1 MNRILLTMLCV
12 AAFSAA
18 ALAQSKKTLDA
29 KVTDVTVFLQGAQV
43 THIGDVTLKAGDNLI
58 TLPNLPLDMDPNSI
72 QVEGNAGYTI
82 VSVRHQVNY
91 LQDVMRNPRI
101 KGISD
106 SLEDAQFR
114 QKELI
119 ALKNVQNQEK
129 ALLEANRAIKGNNT
143 LMPEDLEEMADFYN
157 RRFKQVEFKLL
168 ELGEQEKDVQKEI
181 TRLQNQLNALNA
193 RAGQNPS
200 EVLITVAAQKEGKAT
215 FKVSYM
221 ANQAGWYPVYDL
233 RADEINAPIEFNYRA
248 KVYQSTGTDWNKVNL
263 TISTGNPTIGG
274 QIPELYPWYVYIYNP
289 QPAPRP
295 VTYKDKRAEAPMP
308 MAGVAV
314 MEQDA
319 MGYAETAA
327 NYTTVQANAV
337 NMEFK
342 IGIPYDIPSDN
353 QQYDVT
359 LQSDNLKADYRY
371 VTIPKLDNDAFLRAQ
386 VTDWM
391 QYALLPGES
400 NIYFR
405 GTFVGKGYIDP
416 AQANDT
422 LNLSL
427 GRDRS
432 IQVKRE
438 QIKDYCKT
446 TSIGGKQKTT
456 KAYEITVINTKKQAI
471 TLDIV
476 DQIPISQSGE
486 VEVEVEEVSGGVYDP
501 KTGKITWKTSIQ
513 PGQSVKYQL
522 RFSVKYPKKKLIGNL

>member
-1 MNRILLTMLCV
+1 
-12 AAFSAA
+12 
-18 ALAQSKKTLDA
+18 
-29 KVTDVTVFLQGAQV
+29 
-43 THIGDVTLKAGDNLI
+43 
-58 TLPNLPLDMDPNSI
+58 
-72 QVEGNAGYTI
+72 
-82 VSVRHQVNY
+82 
-91 LQDVMRNPRI
+91 
-101 KGISD
+101 
-106 SLEDAQFR
+106 
-114 QKELI
+114 
-119 ALKNVQNQEK
+119 
-129 ALLEANRAIKGNNT
+129 
-143 LMPEDLEEMADFYN
+143 
-157 RRFKQVEFKLL
+157 
-168 ELGEQEKDVQKEI
+168 
-181 TRLQNQLNALNA
+181 
-193 RAGQNPS
+193 
-200 EVLITVAAQKEGKAT
+200 
-215 FKVSYM
+215 M

-233 RADEINAPIEFNYRA
+233 RADDINTPIEFNYRA
-248 KVYQSTGTDWNKVNL
+248 KVFQSTGTDWNKVNL
-263 TISTGNPTIGG
+263 TISTGNPTVGG
-274 QIPELYPWYVYIYNP
+274 QIPDLYPWYVYIYNP
-289 QPAPRP
+289 QPTPRP
-295 VTYKDKRAEAPMP
+295 RPAAANDKRAEAPVS
-308 MAGVAV
+308 MAGVSA
-314 MEQDA
+314 MEQD
-319 MGYAETAA
+319 MGYAETTA
-327 NYTTVQANAV
+327 NYTTVQSNAV

-446 TSIGGKQKTT
+446 TSMGGKQETT

-471 TLDIV
+471 SLEIM

-486 VEVEVEEVSGGVYDP
+486 VEVEVEELSGGVYDD
-501 KTGKITWKTSIQ
+501 KTGKVTWKTSIQ